1 MTKVS
6 AAQPQG
12 RRMRLSCY
20 FPLIPRRLSWRDRND
35 QTRKSEA
42 QKYFRVSPQ
51 KDGGLREIEITKVA
65 FNLLCS
71 RSLDFAIVE
80 NKVIWPDE
88 HDSLLSSEEKARVSY
103 SVRQSTETGD

>member
-1 MTKVS
+1 MTT
-6 AAQPQG
+6 
-12 RRMRLSCY
+12 
-20 FPLIPRRLSWRDRND
+20 
-35 QTRKSEA
+35 TRKSEA

>member
-1 MTKVS
+1 MTT
-6 AAQPQG
+6 
-12 RRMRLSCY
+12 
-20 FPLIPRRLSWRDRND
+20 
-35 QTRKSEA
+35 TRKSEA

-80 NKVIWPDE
+80 NKVMWPDE
-88 HDSLLSSEEKARVSY
+88 HDSLLSSEEKARVTTLFGNPLKRAIDSAVI
-103 SVRQSTETGD
+103 SCAA